1 MREQTSPPEGSHLW
15 HINLEGD
22 GGTLPNPDESRITS
36 AANINQAPR
45 LPKAGETI
53 HGHKFF
59 IGFGGK
65 GANQCIQAARLGA
78 KTAMVCKVGKDF
90 FGDNYIQNF
99 KDYGVNTDFVGQA
112 SDAATGAASIIV
124 NDAGENAI
132 VIVAGANMLLGSEE
146 LHKALPAISH
156 AKVLVCQLEISPQT
170 SLQALRMAQENKGH
184 TPRVIRSVWGAS
196 RPCHQGLSVV
206 IARCRL
212 PERKSRSHNRVA
224 DGTPRW
230 PRRVPPSF
238 PRTPPSSVSTLPW
251 DQALHV
257 APGERQGERRR
268 LAKMPPS
275 SMLLHQR
282 LAKMEF
288 SGGNGEQPGI
298 HLKAPVKTIFNPA
311 PAIPDLDTDFY
322 RASDVFCCNES
333 EAELL
338 TGSPVS
344 NVEEARQAGKE
355 LLKRGCGSV
364 IITLGPQGCV
374 VVEAQGSAS
383 IHVQT
388 TSVKSVDTTGAGD
401 SFIGALAFY
410 MAHYPTMPLEE
421 MACRANQVAGVSVQT
436 VGTQTSYPLKKHLPA
451 ELF

>member
-1 MREQTSPPEGSHLW
+1 MTEEVCDVMVVGSCMTDLV
-15 HINLEGD
+15 
-22 GGTLPNPDESRITS
+22 S
-36 AANINQAPR
+36 QAPR

-78 KTAMVCKVGKDF
+78 KTTMVCKVGKDF

-99 KDYGVNTDFVGQA
+99 KDNGVHTDFVGQA
-112 SDAATGAASIIV
+112 SDAATGVASIIV

-170 SLQALRMAQENKGH
+170 SLQALRMAQENK
-184 TPRVIRSVWGAS
+184 
-196 RPCHQGLSVV
+196 
-206 IARCRL
+206 
-212 PERKSRSHNRVA
+212 
-224 DGTPRW
+224 
-230 PRRVPPSF
+230 
-238 PRTPPSSVSTLPW
+238 
-251 DQALHV
+251 
-257 APGERQGERRR
+257 
-268 LAKMPPS
+268 
-275 SMLLHQR
+275 
-282 LAKMEF
+282 
-288 SGGNGEQPGI
+288 
-298 HLKAPVKTIFNPA
+298 VKTIFNPA
-311 PAIPDLDTDFY
+311 PAIPDLDTEFY

-338 TGSPVS
+338 TGSSVV
-344 NVEEARQAGKE
+344 NVEEALRAGQE

-374 VVEAQGSAS
+374 VVKAQESPS
-383 IHVQT
+383 KHVKT
-388 TSVKSVDTTGAGD
+388 TAVTTVDTTGAGD

-421 MACRANQVAGVSVQT
+421 MARRANQVAGVSVQT
-436 VGTQTSYPLKKHLPA
+436 VGTQISYPFKKDLPA

>member
-1 MREQTSPPEGSHLW
+1 MRRHLFNHNNGSGSSCNIAADIAHFDPLVCLQLLTLLEQNFKCKIMTEEAFDVIVVGSCMTDLV
-15 HINLEGD
+15 
-22 GGTLPNPDESRITS
+22 SK
-36 AANINQAPR
+36 APR

-99 KDYGVNTDFVGQA
+99 KDNGVHTYFVGQT

-132 VIVAGANMLLGSEE
+132 VIVAGANMLLSSKDLQEVV
-146 LHKALPAISH
+146 PAISC
-156 AKVLVCQLEISPQT
+156 AKVLVCQLEISPTT
-170 SLQALRMAQENKGH
+170 SLQALRMAQDNK
-184 TPRVIRSVWGAS
+184 
-196 RPCHQGLSVV
+196 
-206 IARCRL
+206 
-212 PERKSRSHNRVA
+212 
-224 DGTPRW
+224 
-230 PRRVPPSF
+230 
-238 PRTPPSSVSTLPW
+238 
-251 DQALHV
+251 
-257 APGERQGERRR
+257 
-268 LAKMPPS
+268 
-275 SMLLHQR
+275 
-282 LAKMEF
+282 
-288 SGGNGEQPGI
+288 
-298 HLKAPVKTIFNPA
+298 VKTIFNPA
-311 PAIPDLDTDFY
+311 PAIADLDPDFY

-338 TGSPVS
+338 TGSSVA
-344 NVEEARQAGKE
+344 NVEEASRAGQE

-374 VVEAQGSAS
+374 VLKAKESTAK
-383 IHVQT
+383 HVPT
-388 TSVKSVDTTGAGD
+388 TKVKAVDTTGAGD

-421 MACRANQVAGVSVQT
+421 VARRANQVAVVSVQAI
-436 VGTQTSYPLKKHLPA
+436 GTQTSYPFKKDLPA